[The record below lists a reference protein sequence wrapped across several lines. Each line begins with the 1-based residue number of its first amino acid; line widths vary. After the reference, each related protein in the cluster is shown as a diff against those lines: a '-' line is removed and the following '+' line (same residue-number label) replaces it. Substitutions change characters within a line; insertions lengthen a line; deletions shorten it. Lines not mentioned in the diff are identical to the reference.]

1 MGDERGGKRAM
12 LSFARRS
19 ARRQSDSDTEIVAE
33 ELQPARPRQQQL
45 VARARA
51 KDAAVGDAPLAVSSA
66 TLTSQLM
73 WRLAMRM
80 SFYNESRLLQH
91 LSRSILSRSAHKVRL
106 SARG

>member
-1 MGDERGGKRAM
+1 MADERGGKRAM
-12 LSFARRS
+12 LSFVRRS

-33 ELQPARPRQQQL
+33 ELQPARGRPQQL
-45 VARARA
+45 VARVRA
-51 KDAAVGDAPLAVSSA
+51 KDAAGDAPLVVSSA

-91 LSRSILSRSAHKVRL
+91 LSRSILSRSAHKVGL
-106 SARG
+106 C

>member
-1 MGDERGGKRAM
+1 MADERGGKRAM
-12 LSFARRS
+12 LSFVRRS

-33 ELQPARPRQQQL
+33 ELQPARGRPHPQL

-51 KDAAVGDAPLAVSSA
+51 KDAAGDAPLVVSSA

-91 LSRSILSRSAHKVRL
+91 LSRSILSRSAHKVGL
-106 SARG
+106 C